1 MGREKKQMKQQK
13 DEANSYKRM
22 ETELMDL
29 KSEYYRFQLYHIITD
44 VRAAKQDIE
53 GADDE
58 INQINDTLKDLED
71 EIKLKQA
78 DLSKSLRKKTNI
90 TKNVKKLRESLNKKK
105 LKADG
110 LDKELKS

>member
-58 INQINDTLKDLED
+58 INEINDTLKDLED

-78 DLSKSLRKKTNI
+78 DLSKSLRKK
-90 TKNVKKLRESLNKKK
+90 NKYYQKCQEIERIIK
-105 LKADG
+105 
-110 LDKELKS
+110 